1 MLGLEEDGELDEVGA
16 TFGFAKEE
24 GLLNPQDADQG
35 LAMEVVMSP
44 PMIQVAS
51 KNKSIVI
58 IKNSTGCQLISK
70 VSGADSAFS
79 LSLLVSCFTLAYLL
93 LIRNYQDTKQY
104 QLLNVRIQSELR
116 GRAALASA
124 PRRLPSQ
131 SRIRRTE
138 VSILLLSRSL

>member
-51 KNKSIVI
+51 
-58 IKNSTGCQLISK
+58 
-70 VSGADSAFS
+70 
-79 LSLLVSCFTLAYLL
+79 LL
-93 LIRNYQDTKQY
+93 
-104 QLLNVRIQSELR
+104 
-116 GRAALASA
+116 
-124 PRRLPSQ
+124 
-131 SRIRRTE
+131 
-138 VSILLLSRSL
+138 